1 MPKIDCPPPGFEA
14 MDGARVFNYG
24 HLEPVAAYCRKL
36 GLREVVD
43 RLVPTQMEL
52 SPGMVVQAM
61 VLDTLSGRSPLYRL
75 EGFLEEK
82 DAELLLGEDVPP
94 EAFNDTNL
102 ARSLDA
108 IFNAGTSKII
118 AELGVIATS
127 QFSLEATKVSYD
139 TTSTSVWGDYFLCEG
154 DDPPEGPR
162 VTHGHSK
169 DKRPDLKQFMTELLC
184 VERGVPIFGAV
195 LDGNSSDK
203 TSNNKLLT
211 RIGRLMKRHGL
222 GPGAFVYVAD
232 SAMMTAKNLEAA
244 GDNLFITRLPASY
257 SACGEAIAEA
267 VDSGVWTDLGK
278 LAEHA
283 GKSGVRHAAY
293 KAHETTVELH
303 GKAYRAVVVHSDNHD
318 KRQRKKLERKLA
330 ESRDELERTIKKTT
344 EVYHCEADAAEA
356 AGRAE
361 KHTGRFHRVE
371 ASVETFQT
379 RGRGR
384 PPKNGPAPTK
394 TKYALKLEIVEKREA
409 VERMEAMAGCFV
421 LLTNVPREGE
431 RSMVSGDVIM
441 TYKGQYGV
449 ERNFAFLKD
458 PLIVNDI
465 FLKKPHRIDALGM
478 VLVIALLIW
487 RLMERSMRA
496 YVNNSGNTLP
506 GWNKQ
511 RTDRPT
517 SFMMSLAIRGI
528 QGVLT
533 KDGARFLLMKPGPRP
548 REFLHALGLQESV
561 YIDKHSKC
569 TPIIPEKSVSKG

>member
-1 MPKIDCPPPGFEA
+1 MRKIDSPPPGFEA
-14 MDGARVFNYG
+14 MEGARVFDYG
-24 HLEPVAAYCRKL
+24 HLELAAAYCRRL
-36 GLREVVD
+36 GLKELVD
-43 RLVPTQMEL
+43 RLVPTRMEL
-52 SPGMVVQAM
+52 SPGLVVQAM

-75 EGFLEEK
+75 ESFLAGK
-82 DAELLLGEDVPP
+82 DAELLLGEDVPA
-94 EAFNDTNL
+94 EAFNDTNVS
-102 ARSLDA
+102 RSLDA
-108 IFNAGTSKII
+108 VFNAGTSNVFLEIGAK
-118 AELGVIATS
+118 ATLE
-127 QFSLEATKVSYD
+127 FSLDPSTVSYD

-154 DDPPEGPR
+154 DDPAEGPA

-203 TSNNKLLT
+203 TTNNKLLT
-211 RIGRLMKRHGL
+211 RIGSIMKRHGI
-222 GPGAFVYVAD
+222 GIGAFVYVAD
-232 SAMMTAKNLEAA
+232 SAMATQKNLEAV

-257 SACGEAIAEA
+257 SACGAAIAKA
-267 VDSGVWTDLGK
+267 VDSGEWTDLGE

-283 GKSGVRHAAY
+283 GKAGVRHAAY
-293 KAHETTVELH
+293 KAHETNVELH
-303 GKAYRAVVVHSDNHD
+303 GKSYRAVVVHSDNHD
-318 KRQRKKLERKLA
+318 KRQRKKLEKQFA
-330 ESRDELERTIKKTT
+330 ASREELESAIKKTGD
-344 EVYHCEADAAEA
+344 VYHCEADAVEA

-361 KHTGRFHRVE
+361 KQTSRFHRVE
-371 ASVETFQT
+371 ASVRPFQA
-379 RGRGR
+379 RRRGR
-384 PPKNGPAPTK
+384 PPKKGPAPTK
-394 TKYALKLEIVEKREA
+394 TKYALELEIVEKGEA
-409 VERMEAMAGCFV
+409 VERRETMAGCFV
-421 LLTNVPREGE
+421 LLTNVPCEGE
-431 RSMVSGDVIM
+431 LSMDSAGILM

-506 GWNKQ
+506 GWNNQ

-517 SFMMSLAIRGI
+517 SFMMSQAIRGI

-533 KDGARFLLMKPGPRP
+533 KDGVRFLLIKPGPRP
-548 REFLHALGLQESV
+548 REFLQALGLHESA
-561 YIDKHSKC
+561 YTDKCSKC
-569 TPIIPEKSVSKG
+569 TPIIPEKSV